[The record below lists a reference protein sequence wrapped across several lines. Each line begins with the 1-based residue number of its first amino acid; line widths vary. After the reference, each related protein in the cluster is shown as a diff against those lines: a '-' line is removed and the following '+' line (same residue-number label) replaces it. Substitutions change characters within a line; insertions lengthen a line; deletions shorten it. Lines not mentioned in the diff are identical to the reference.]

1 GDRRRRTALRSRE
14 RPAADLTGPMR
25 ISLAAAPANSLVYAR
40 SASLVVLAGIL
51 WSMGG
56 FLVKLVEHADSMQ
69 IVLYR
74 SLFVIPVAAGF
85 MVFRGADLVRSTLAL
100 GWNGLFGAVCL
111 AAAFVTFVTALT
123 LTTVANAAFVLATTP
138 FAAALLGRLFLSES
152 VRPSTWLAMAL
163 AASGVAVIA
172 LPGLGPGRL
181 AGTLLA
187 LASCLSFALFSI
199 TLRRGRSLDGTPSL
213 LMAAI
218 LAAAACAV
226 LILLLDGPSGL
237 VINHRDVLACSVMG
251 VVQIGCGL
259 VAFTAG
265 SRHLPAADLA
275 LLTQTEVVLA
285 PVWAWLV
292 VGEIPAFWTMVGGT
306 MVLAAVTLQAV
317 AGARRTV
324 WP

>member
-1 GDRRRRTALRSRE
+1 M
-14 RPAADLTGPMR
+14 PARLV
-25 ISLAAAPANSLVYAR
+25 AAPTTDLLYAR
-40 SASLVVLAGIL
+40 SAALVVLAGVL

-56 FLVKLVEHADSMQ
+56 FLVKLVEEADSVQ

-74 SLFVIPVAAGF
+74 SLFVVPVAAGF
-85 MVFRGADLVRSTLAL
+85 IVFRGGDLVRSTLAL

-111 AAAFVTFVTALT
+111 ATAFVTFVTALT

-138 FAAALLGRLFLSES
+138 FAAPLLGRLILGEP
-152 VRPSTWLAMAL
+152 VRSSTWLAMAL
-163 AASGVAVIA
+163 AGAGVAVIA
-172 LPGLGPGRL
+172 SPGVDPAGL

-187 LASCLSFALFSI
+187 LGSCLSFALFSV

-226 LILLLDGPSGL
+226 ILVLRDGAGALTISRHDL
-237 VINHRDVLACSVMG
+237 LACSVMG
-251 VVQIGCGL
+251 IVQIGCGL

-275 LLTQTEVVLA
+275 LLAQTEVVLA

-292 VGEIPAFWTMVGGT
+292 VGEVPAFWTLVGGS

-317 AGARRTV
+317 VGARRTAS
-324 WP
+324 